1 MKDKVIRIVKQYL
14 YLTLVLALVMT
25 SMPVQTYVYAR
36 EDIQQDLSDSV
47 DGVSGHD
54 DSSDDDNSSD
64 NEDSG
69 DDDSSDDRSSDDDDS
84 SDDRSS
90 DDDSLDN
97 QDADDGDSLDD
108 QDVDDDDSL
117 DHQNADAGDDTNSDA
132 SDCNGTDNADSADDN
147 VTDDA
152 NPDDAMA
159 DMQTDD
165 DIMLLSASGA
175 DVEIRLDDNGS
186 DYSADYSQYKIKY
199 TVEFDKVDEWLDS
212 IDSTGNSAN
221 KVKYCVEIKKGSNIV
236 WSTEKDDKEFDVEY
250 TVEEAGTYIIYAD
263 LKYDGHKEFSNSKEV
278 ETVKFKVPSDVSIDF
293 SEDDDNLKLQI
304 ECPKSNN
311 DNINTALVNA
321 DISIA
326 AVFENPD
333 STVNLPI
340 SLLGSPGLIRDDDKF
355 VCTYTVSKNE
365 IKAIIGR
372 NDRTDE
378 KYQILEKLYKNAF
391 KLKVEL
397 HDESEVI
404 EDKAITSS
412 TITLDKYPLVLQRD
426 THTKEINFSEI
437 LKKDTAVSWQSG
449 DTHGAETSLVE
460 CNESGGNT
468 SNARFAGNDGEN
480 LYPKNVGETYVKLIY
495 SATTFY
501 ERAEY
506 ITHVKITPITVC
518 SPTFSCTQST
528 RNEDKKIEMTVNYPK
543 FTSQCTLNYEKANVA
558 ISNSP
563 LKLVAKME
571 NTNEELEISNFSY
584 FELQKSETEQNIV
597 FTYTM
602 NKQKLDSII
611 SNEDDWQ
618 KLQKLYDNDFVLY
631 ATIGTEDGIIS
642 ESTANSS
649 RTDKLSYEVCPLS
662 FEVSGIQQYPLDLTD
677 TGKKK
682 KYKIVA
688 NSLWQILGHKYDFEI
703 IEKNGDSVTA
713 QVNRRNQSI
722 DITMEK
728 TGTTTIIVK
737 VPKQIFFDEKILTLV
752 IQVDSPAVSDDLIRF
767 SQIEGSN
774 QNKTWN
780 QFTEINGSVY
790 GNDQDG
796 YWSRYPLK
804 LSLDSNNLYYNK
816 FYIDGIID
824 AQNAVS
830 AYEIQS
836 SSMKNYLIWVKN
848 DNLGALNSVSYKV
861 GIDQTG
867 PERKTDITTIEA
879 PANYDQ
885 GVHYYNTN
893 PTINIAYE
901 DQQSGVAKITLTK
914 KKTGEAEET
923 VDFTGPVVLE
933 DAIYDYIYFTG
944 IDNVGNETRT
954 YLCKG
959 DIGEKIVV
967 DTTTPTVTAVM
978 KVSGTDYSG
987 EWTNQQIQYVIS
999 EVSGRECLSGIR
1011 TVKYAY
1017 VPYGKSYDDIQNDD
1031 WIEIEPGNDGKYFET
1046 IGQSN
1051 WPGTSLDPN
1060 AIAPDTVDGTA
1071 VIGTSPHDE
1080 NGNGNVSSRRS
1091 GSGTLKNGTYYFK
1104 ATSNALLTSKRED
1117 IESNGKRVKLHQ
1129 RQLEAGTCY
1138 VTAEPASTGWY
1149 NATMVD
1155 NKPYFSVAYPNIQR
1169 INGTFEYPSMVTLHF
1184 SAKETYNNDIDVTRE
1199 FTAGC
1204 KEINGGVENF
1214 SVQATSGYTLE
1225 EDGTY
1230 EIYVWTTDEAGNRSE
1245 TVKYTAN
1252 ADYTPPADLEICV
1265 NGNDITEEVGGTIQY
1280 NNFFQSSVDI
1290 SVSANFDLSGYKS
1303 LEVFE
1308 AKKPGDVKKTG
1319 SHSIGGSE
1327 GSFSVAPNKRCY
1339 FHMIATDQ
1347 AGNESEVRSQG
1358 IVVDNESPIG
1368 MNETEFTIEPIGAN
1382 KNGFFNKD
1390 FNVDI
1395 KVQDSP
1401 TSDDCAAL
1409 KEVTYMISD
1418 SADHSKTEQIFS
1430 FGKSSPS
1437 FDDLSGAE
1445 QFEDT
1450 VTITAKDYE
1459 SNTAY
1464 IEVTSID
1471 NAGNER
1477 KSQKELQIDVTLPEI
1492 TVTYDNNNALH
1503 ESYYQQNRTAKVNI
1517 HELNFDPADV
1527 EFEITRDGMPDTSL
1541 IPGVSSWQADG
1552 DDHYVYI
1559 TFAED
1564 GDYTLTLSYIDLAD
1578 NEAVYDQ
1585 VDSFTIDKT
1594 KPSVTV
1600 SYDNETPWKDFY
1612 FNTARTATIT
1622 IVEHNFDPTD
1632 FSLTSVPAV
1641 AIGGW
1646 MHDGDTHKT
1655 TIAFREDGEY
1665 TYSIDYLD
1673 LAGNAMDKI
1682 PEEHFKID
1690 TVNPIVT
1697 IEGVEDQS
1705 ANAGEVIPVVTVQ
1718 DEDFDSEG
1726 IEITLRTSLGAAVE
1740 LKKSASAIE
1749 NGYRY
1754 TLPNVTEQED
1764 AVYYL
1769 TVAGTDLA
1777 GNTSELTY
1785 RFSLNRHGSSYDLS
1799 NLSYLVDKVYTKYD
1813 DISDL
1818 EIMEMNIDTIDKFSV
1833 YISRNG
1839 TMLDSKESG
1848 SKPSGDDSTI
1858 YYSVKESGNADIGY
1872 TYTYTLYKE
1881 NFEKEGLYNIMF
1893 YSKDRAGNEV
1903 NNTLTEKGADIS
1915 FVIDNT
1921 APNVLIEGVEGNALY
1936 VEDSL
1941 DVNVVARD
1949 NFKLKK
1955 AEFYLLDR
1963 EGNRIQTWDYLKLA
1977 GSEDAVLTLT
1987 LPSSEERQS
1996 LLFYA
2001 IDEAGN
2007 EIVSLQ
2013 DDEDT
2018 PTSFLITTNPW
2029 LRFVNSTKDK
2039 VIASAVAGS
2048 IICITGVTVFL
2059 RRRKKIKI
2067 VSEVNS

>member
-1 MKDKVIRIVKQYL
+1 MKKRVVKIVKQIM
-14 YLTLVLALVMT
+14 YLTLVLALIMT
-25 SMPVQTYVYAR
+25 TMPVQTYVYAR
-36 EDIQQDLSDSV
+36 EEVQQDSSDND
-47 DGVSGHD
+47 DGVSGQ
-54 DSSDDDNSSD
+54 DDNSDD
-64 NEDSG
+64 NDG
-69 DDDSSDDRSSDDDDS
+69 DDNDSS
-84 SDDRSS
+84 
-90 DDDSLDN
+90 DN
-97 QDADDGDSLDD
+97 QDADDNDSSDNQDADD
-108 QDVDDDDSL
+108 NDSSDNQDADDNDSSDNQGADDNDSSNDQNADDDDSSS
-117 DHQNADAGDDTNSDA
+117 DQNADDIDSD
-132 SDCNGTDNADSADDN
+132 STDAVDSADDAA
-147 VTDDA
+147 TDV
-152 NPDDAMA
+152 A
-159 DMQTDD
+159 DEDMTDIQTDVD
-165 DIMLLSASGA
+165 DIMLLSASGT
-175 DVEIRLDDNGS
+175 DVEISLDDKGS
-186 DYSADYSQYKIKY
+186 DYNSEHSEYNIKY
-199 TVEFDKVDEWLDS
+199 KVKFENVTDWL
-212 IDSTGNSAN
+212 DSTGNSED
-221 KVKYCVEIKKGSNIV
+221 KVKYRVEIKKGSNIV
-236 WSTEKDDKEFDVEY
+236 WSIDKDDKEFDVACK
-250 TVEEAGTYIIYAD
+250 VEEAGTYKIYAIFE
-263 LKYDGHKEFSNSKEV
+263 YDGNEKFSTNEEV
-278 ETVKFKVPSDVSIDF
+278 EAVKFDVPSDISAAF
-293 SEDDDNLKLQI
+293 SEDNEQLKFEI
-304 ECPKSNN
+304 TCPKSSNE
-311 DNINTALVNA
+311 NINTALNGAEIELQA
-321 DISIA
+321 DIEDTDETICFPEDFSGALHI
-326 AVFENPD
+326 D
-333 STVNLPI
+333 ST
-340 SLLGSPGLIRDDDKF
+340 DDNIIY
-355 VCTYTVSKNE
+355 TYTILKESIE
-365 IKAIIGR
+365 TIID
-372 NDRTDE
+372 NDTTDE
-378 KYQILEKLYKNAF
+378 KYQFLEKVYKNSF
-391 KLKVEL
+391 KVKAVL
-397 HDESEVI
+397 HDRTQVLQDKEITSDSISLNKFELTLSRSNCIRTMPFSGVLLKETVASWQI
-404 EDKAITSS
+404 ED
-412 TITLDKYPLVLQRD
+412 V
-426 THTKEINFSEI
+426 
-437 LKKDTAVSWQSG
+437 
-449 DTHGAETSLVE
+449 HGAETRLEE
-460 CNESGGNT
+460 CD
-468 SNARFAGNDGEN
+468 SNGQATANKLFGGNDGET
-480 LYPKNVGETYVKLIY
+480 LYPENIGETYVKIIY
-495 SATTFY
+495 SPTVFFKQ
-501 ERAEY
+501 AEY
-506 ITHVKITPITVC
+506 IAHVKIEPIAIQNPVFDCAQTTGSADSKIVITV
-518 SPTFSCTQST
+518 S
-528 RNEDKKIEMTVNYPK
+528 YPK
-543 FTSQCTLNYEKANVA
+543 YTEANCPNYENVNEAIKNSPIQLVAYKDNVA
-558 ISNSP
+558 NG
-563 LKLVAKME
+563 
-571 NTNEELEISNFSY
+571 LEITTFDY
-584 FELQKSETEQNIV
+584 FEQSISETEQEVV

-602 NKQKLDSII
+602 NKEKLDSIV
-611 SNEDDWQ
+611 SSEADWE
-618 KLQKLYDNDFVLY
+618 KLKKLYDQKFLLQAVLGKNENNAILENKSDSLLPY
-631 ATIGTEDGIIS
+631 QLT
-642 ESTANSS
+642 
-649 RTDKLSYEVCPLS
+649 YEVCPVG
-662 FEVSGIQQYPLDLTD
+662 FEVTGIQQHSLNLEA

-682 KYKIVA
+682 TYRIVA
-688 NSLWQILGHKYDFEI
+688 NSFWQILGYKYDFEI
-703 IEKNGDSVTA
+703 IERDGESVTA
-713 QVNRRNQSI
+713 VENKRNQSI

-728 TGTTTIIVK
+728 TGTTIIKVK
-737 VPKQIFFDEKILTLV
+737 VPKQFFFDEKVLTLA
-752 IQVDSPAVSDDLIRF
+752 IQVDSPDVSDDLMRF
-767 SQIEGSN
+767 SQIEGSY

-796 YWSRYPLK
+796 YWSRYPLM
-804 LSLDSNNLYYNK
+804 LSMDSSNLYYNK

-830 AYEIQS
+830 TYELEN
-836 SSMKNYLIWVKN
+836 SSMTDYLIRVKN
-848 DNLGALNSVSYKV
+848 DNLGTLNSVSYKV
-861 GIDQTG
+861 GIDRNG

-901 DQQSGVAKITLTK
+901 DRQSGVAKITLTK

-923 VDFTGPVVLE
+923 VDFTEPVVLE

-954 YLCKG
+954 YLCRG

-967 DTTTPTVTAVM
+967 DTTTPTVTAIM
-978 KVSGTDYSG
+978 KVSENDYCG

-999 EVSGRECLSGIR
+999 EVSGRECLSGIK

-1031 WIEIEPGNDGKYFET
+1031 WIEIEPGNDGKYCET
-1046 IGQSN
+1046 IGESN
-1051 WPGTSLDPN
+1051 WPGTSLAPN
-1060 AIAPDTVDGTA
+1060 AIASDTVDGTA

-1080 NGNGNVSSRRS
+1080 NGNGNTSSRRS
-1091 GSGTLKNGTYYFK
+1091 GNGTLKNGTYYFK

-1129 RQLEAGTCY
+1129 RQLESGTCY

-1149 NATMVD
+1149 NATMID
-1155 NKPYFSVAYPNIQR
+1155 NKPYLSVAYPDIQR
-1169 INGTFEYPSMVTLHF
+1169 ISGTLEYPSMVTLHF
-1184 SAKETYNNDIDVTRE
+1184 SIKETYNNDIDFTQE

-1204 KEINGGVENF
+1204 KEINGGVEDF

-1245 TVKYTAN
+1245 TKKYIAN

-1265 NGNDITEEVGGTIQY
+1265 NGDDITEEVGGTIQY

-1303 LEVFE
+1303 LEVYE
-1308 AKKPGDVKKTG
+1308 AKKPGDVKKSGSG

-1327 GSFSVAPNKRCY
+1327 GSFSVSPNKRCY
-1339 FHMIATDQ
+1339 FHMIAVDQ

-1437 FDDLSGAE
+1437 FDELSGAE
-1445 QFEDT
+1445 KFEDT

-1527 EFEITRDGMPDTSL
+1527 EFEITKDGMPYTSL

-1600 SYDNETPWKDFY
+1600 NYDNETPWKDFY

-1646 MHDGDTHKT
+1646 THDGDTHKT

-1665 TYSIDYLD
+1665 TYSFDYLD

-1690 TVNPIVT
+1690 TVDPIVT

-1718 DEDFDSEG
+1718 DEDFDAEG
-1726 IEITLRTSLGAAVE
+1726 IEITLRTSLGAAVN

-1799 NLSYLVDKVYTKYD
+1799 NLSYLVDKVYTRYD

-1818 EIMEMNIDTIDKFSV
+1818 EIMEMNIDTIDKFSI

-1839 TMLDSKESG
+1839 TMLGSKEAG
-1848 SKPSGDDSTI
+1848 SKPSGDDDTI

-1872 TYTYTLYKE
+1872 TYTYTLYQE

-1963 EGNRIQTWDYLKLA
+1963 GGNRIQTWDYLKQA
-1977 GSEDAVLTLT
+1977 GNEDTVLTLT

-2007 EIVSLQ
+2007 EIVALQ

-2039 VIASAVAGS
+2039 VIVSAVAGS